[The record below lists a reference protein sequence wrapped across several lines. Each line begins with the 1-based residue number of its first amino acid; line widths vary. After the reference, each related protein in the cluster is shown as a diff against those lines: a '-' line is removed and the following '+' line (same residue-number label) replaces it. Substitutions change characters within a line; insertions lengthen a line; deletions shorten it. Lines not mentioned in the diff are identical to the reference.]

1 MIDSW
6 GKKDFKTLYNEF
18 KTNPSGGKIFMMR
31 KNESE
36 DTLLDKGVTILLKKA
51 SLFILNILKELYLKD
66 STHIIGDINLLLSLV
81 DQRRKIAFQKLKNQK
96 ATMLAKAS
104 KRRIQLHT
112 ILRRQRSL
120 KPIKSILEKNKEKEQ

>member
-6 GKKDFKTLYNEF
+6 RKKDFKTLYNEF
-18 KTNPSGGKIFMMR
+18 KTNPSCRKIFMMR

-66 STHIIGDINLLLSLV
+66 STHIIGDI
-81 DQRRKIAFQKLKNQK
+81 RFTTFIG
-96 ATMLAKAS
+96 
-104 KRRIQLHT
+104 
-112 ILRRQRSL
+112 RSA
-120 KPIKSILEKNKEKEQ
+120 